1 MVRLGTRGSLLART
15 QSTQVAEAL
24 YAATGL
30 RAELVIIRSE
40 GDDHRV
46 PLHAPSRPGI
56 FVATLRDALL
66 AGEVDLVVHSFKD
79 LPSAPMP
86 GLVIPA
92 IPARRS
98 PADVLVT
105 ATGGGLADL
114 AVGARVGTSSPRRAA
129 ALLRVRPDLTIVPI
143 RGNVDTR
150 VAAVAAGTVDAVVL
164 AQAGL
169 ERLGHLTDRMTPL
182 PTRVMLP
189 APAQGALAVE
199 CRAADPL
206 ADHLAVLD
214 DPRARLE
221 VTAERAVLTGVQATC
236 TTAIGALARWESGV
250 LTLRA
255 ELTEDGTRSHTHA
268 EHSRT
273 LADEHDLDGAAALG
287 AQVAEWLLL

>member
-1 MVRLGTRGSLLART
+1 
-15 QSTQVAEAL
+15 
-24 YAATGL
+24 
-30 RAELVIIRSE
+30 
-40 GDDHRV
+40 
-46 PLHAPSRPGI
+46 
-56 FVATLRDALL
+56 
-66 AGEVDLVVHSFKD
+66 
-79 LPSAPMP
+79 
-86 GLVIPA
+86 
-92 IPARRS
+92 
-98 PADVLVT
+98 
-105 ATGGGLADL
+105 
-114 AVGARVGTSSPRRAA
+114 
-129 ALLRVRPDLTIVPI
+129 
-143 RGNVDTR
+143 
-150 VAAVAAGTVDAVVL
+150 
-164 AQAGL
+164 
-169 ERLGHLTDRMTPL
+169 MTPL

-287 AQVAEWLLL
+287 AQVAEWLLW

>member
-1 MVRLGTRGSLLART
+1 M
-15 QSTQVAEAL
+15 
-24 YAATGL
+24 
-30 RAELVIIRSE
+30 
-40 GDDHRV
+40 
-46 PLHAPSRPGI
+46 
-56 FVATLRDALL
+56 
-66 AGEVDLVVHSFKD
+66 
-79 LPSAPMP
+79 
-86 GLVIPA
+86 
-92 IPARRS
+92 
-98 PADVLVT
+98 LVT

-169 ERLGHLTDRMTPL
+169 ERLGHLT
-182 PTRVMLP
+182 TRVMLP

-221 VTAERAVLTGVQATC
+221 VTAERAVLAGVEATC
-236 TTAIGALARWESGV
+236 TTAIGALARWESGA